1 MCPREGTLKKKK
13 KVQKE
18 NRKRRG
24 SGPPPRPFETF
35 HLHTLFQLVLS
46 FFLSGFVAVV
56 LLVHRTS
63 FCICFLRHAQEKY
76 VASVAFE
83 KFVIYGENR

>member
-1 MCPREGTLKKKK
+1 MCPREGTLKKKE
-13 KVQKE
+13 VQKE

-24 SGPPPRPFETF
+24 SGPPSRPFETF
-35 HLHTLFQLVLS
+35 HLHTLFQLVL
-46 FFLSGFVAVV
+46 FFLSSFVAVV